1 MQNDLDQDTGLRT
14 QDSGLRT
21 QDSGLRTQDSGLR
34 TQDSGLR
41 TQDSAGFHIMGEIMM
56 RTLSRLAAPALALPR
71 PLKRGMVLAL
81 DAALCVLT
89 VWLAFYLR
97 SGVWESLAGPAI
109 VAVVASV
116 VLALPVFITSG
127 LYRAIF
133 RYSGLPAMVAVARAM
148 VLYGIAFAAIFTF
161 WGVEGVPRTVGLIQ
175 PMLLLLLVGAS
186 RAAARVWLG
195 GLYHQQL
202 RKASLPQALI
212 YGAGSAGRQL
222 ASAMANSPEI
232 RVVGFLDDDDRLHGH
247 VLNGLPIHNPGD
259 LTEILSVSPITDVLL
274 ALPSVSRQR
283 RNDIL
288 NNLKPHKVAVRT
300 LPGLSDIA
308 TGKVSLSDVRELDI
322 DDLLGREPVKPNGLL
337 LNLNTH
343 HKTVL
348 VTGAG
353 GSIGSELCRQIL
365 KTNPKQLLLVEMSEF
380 ALYQIHLE
388 LQALLAGERP
398 SLVEPEEDATKAM
411 DSTLEVA
418 DFSQPEIE
426 IVPLLASVCDEVRM
440 HEIMDTWKP
449 HTVYHA
455 AAYKHVP
462 LVEHNPAEG
471 VRNNVWGTR
480 VCAEAAMRHSVRNFV
495 LVSTDKAVRPTN
507 IMGATKR
514 LAEMVL
520 QALAEVNAAVA
531 AQGGRAPTAKTTF
544 SMVRFGNVL
553 GSSGSVVPLFREQIK
568 NGGPITLT
576 HVDITRYFM
585 TIPEAAQLVVQA
597 GAMGQGGDVF
607 VLDMG
612 QPVKIIDLARRMVE
626 LSGMTVRDELH
637 PDGDIEL
644 TVTGLRPGEK
654 LYEEL
659 LIGDNP
665 KPTQH
670 PRIMKAHEQFLS
682 WADLE
687 QKLNALSIAMNVN
700 DVPVIRGMLQEL
712 VSGYQPSGEVV
723 DWVHMALEREALA
736 NE

>member
-1 MQNDLDQDTGLRT
+1 
-14 QDSGLRT
+14 
-21 QDSGLRTQDSGLR
+21 
-34 TQDSGLR
+34 
-41 TQDSAGFHIMGEIMM
+41 MGEIMI
-56 RTLSRLAAPALALPR
+56 RALSRFAAPALALPR
-71 PLKRGMVLAL
+71 AVKRGVVLAL
-81 DAALCVLT
+81 DAVLCVLS
-89 VWLAFYLR
+89 VWLAFYLS
-97 SGVWESLAGPAI
+97 SGSFIPLAGPAI
-109 VAVVASV
+109 WPALASIA
-116 VLALPVFITSG
+116 LALPVFITSG

-133 RYSGLPAMVAVARAM
+133 RYSGLPAMVEVGRAM
-148 VLYGIAFAAIFTF
+148 LLYGLAFAAIFTF
-161 WGVEGVPRTVGLIQ
+161 WGVDGVPRTVGLIQ
-175 PMLLLLLVGAS
+175 PILLLLLVGAS
-186 RAAARVWLG
+186 RAAVRVWLG
-195 GLYHQQL
+195 GLCHQQL
-202 RKASLPQALI
+202 RNSSLPQTLI

-222 ASAMANSPEI
+222 ASAMATSPEI

-247 VLNGLPIHNPGD
+247 VLNGLPIYNPAD
-259 LTEILSVSPITDVLL
+259 LAEVLSVSPITDVLL

-283 RNDIL
+283 RNEIL
-288 NNLKPHKVAVRT
+288 NELKPHRVVVRT

-322 DDLLGREPVKPNGLL
+322 VDLLGREPVKPNGLL

-343 HKTVL
+343 YKTVL

-353 GSIGSELCRQIL
+353 GSIGGELCRQIL

-380 ALYQIHLE
+380 ALYQIHQE
-388 LQALLAGERP
+388 LQTAMAGDSTPDQVRGDSAGEQGDG
-398 SLVEPEEDATKAM
+398 VGAQD
-411 DSTLEVA
+411 DGV
-418 DFSQPEIE
+418 E

-440 HEIMDTWKP
+440 QEIMDTWKP

-480 VCAEAAMRHSVRNFV
+480 VSAEAAARNGVRNFV
-495 LVSTDKAVRPTN
+495 LISTDKAVRPTN

-520 QALAEVNAAVA
+520 QALAEVNAAVVV
-531 AQGGRAPTAKTTF
+531 QGGRAPSTKTTF

-576 HVDITRYFM
+576 HFDITRYFM
-585 TIPEAAQLVVQA
+585 TIPEAAQLVIQA

-612 QPVKIIDLARRMVE
+612 QPVKIMDLARRMVE
-626 LSGMTVRDELH
+626 LSGLTVRDDLN
-637 PDGDIEL
+637 PSGDIEL
-644 TVTGLRPGEK
+644 VVTGLRPGEK

-665 KPTQH
+665 KPNQH
-670 PRIMKAHEQFLS
+670 PRIMKSHEQVLS
-682 WADLE
+682 WPLLE
-687 QKLNALSIAMNVN
+687 SKLNALSMAMGVN
-700 DVPVIRGMLQEL
+700 DVPVIRALLKDL
-712 VSGYQPSGEVV
+712 VSGYQPSGDVV
-723 DWVHMALEREALA
+723 DWVHMALKREALD